1 MTEKPACTHREASWR
16 LDVRKA
22 EQDLA
27 ALRVRGPYAGVSL
40 SSTTPMP
47 IREWCGDCQS
57 YLVAGVL

>member
-1 MTEKPACTHREASWR
+1 MNTECVHRTASWR

-27 ALRVRGPYAGVSL
+27 ALRTRGPFTGVSYT
-40 SSTTPMP
+40 STAPMP

-57 YLVAGVL
+57 YLVQDVL